1 MFEDASVEEY
11 NPSVVANEFKV
22 ASTWIN
28 FDDVEAIKAKVSY
41 AKSNGLLGYI
51 VFQVANDD
59 DWILSK
65 AGALYELPG

>member
-1 MFEDASVEEY
+1 MLEEASVDEY
-11 NPSVVANEFKV
+11 NPSVVADEFKV

-28 FDDVEAIKAKVSY
+28 FDDVEAIKAKASY
-41 AKSNGLLGYI
+41 AKRNGLLGYI

-65 AGALYELPG
+65 AGEYYELPS